1 MKSAAA
7 PTILIKISAGALASL
22 LIVGIFTTV
31 PLIGNQLD
39 SPGALGKTKSMAE
52 TQHEIVM
59 LLIKQKEFQKAVVE
73 ANKIFEMKWPDAQEP
88 LLLKELLFL
97 SDQFLKQGQA
107 LLGLQVIEKSSKC
120 FKSPTSQI
128 ALWKEKGYLYKGMNQ
143 NEKAMDCFIKAR
155 ELEGKD

>member
-1 MKSAAA
+1 MKSADA
-7 PTILIKISAGALASL
+7 LHISGRITAGAIAAL
-22 LIVGIFTTV
+22 LLVGIISIV
-31 PLIGNQLD
+31 PLYGYQLD

-59 LLIKQKEFQKAVVE
+59 LLIKQKEFQKAVLE

-97 SDQFLKQGQA
+97 SDQFLKHGQA
-107 LLGLQVIEKSSKC
+107 SLGLQFIEKSSKG
-120 FKSPTSQI
+120 FKSSASQI
-128 ALWKEKGYLYKGMNQ
+128 GLWKEKGYLYKGMNQ